1 MPRLPAAT
9 AIGGSDCYGAPV
21 AELRDYEAWLECYDD
36 PSSALSWRL
45 ATVRAAIDHALE
57 AAPGPVRVL
66 SACAGDGRDVI
77 GVLARRPD
85 AGRVSVTMLEL
96 HPGIAERARHAAAA
110 AALANVQ
117 VRTLDAGH
125 SDAYLDLAPAHLVL
139 LVGVFGNIDQADLHG
154 TIAASPQLCLPGG
167 RLIWTRGRGGALT
180 DCNDDVRARFTA
192 AGFTELDY
200 CTSDLG
206 SRPAVGVVRYDGP
219 PVALQPARRWFTF
232 RR

>member
-1 MPRLPAAT
+1 MRRFRQRARYEG
-9 AIGGSDCYGAPV
+9 AIAPV
-21 AELRDYEAWLECYDD
+21 TELRDYEAWLDRYDD
-36 PSSALSWRL
+36 PNSALSWRL
-45 ATVRAAIDHALE
+45 ATVRDAIDDALE
-57 AAPGPVRVL
+57 AAQGPVRLL

-77 GVLARRPD
+77 GVLARRAD
-85 AGRVSVTMLEL
+85 AGRVSVALLEL
-96 HPGIAERARHAAAA
+96 HPAIAERARHAAAA
-110 AALANVQ
+110 ASLGDVQ
-117 VRTLDAGH
+117 VRTVDAGH

-139 LVGVFGNIDQADLHG
+139 LVGVFGNIDQADLHR

-167 RLIWTRGRGGALT
+167 RLIWTRGRGGTLT

-192 AGFTELDY
+192 ARFTELDY

-219 PVALQPARRWFTF
+219 PVALQPAQRWFTF